1 MKNLILINLGS
12 SSMPDN
18 FKPFIHIIAKMWL
31 QGERKFPLMLQDQI
45 EIDVKYILDYYKK
58 YIMNQT
64 QEVL

>member
-1 MKNLILINLGS
+1 
-12 SSMPDN
+12 MPDD

-31 QGERKFPLMLQDQI
+31 QGERKFPLMKQNQI

>member
-1 MKNLILINLGS
+1 MKILMPINLRRPY
-12 SSMPDN
+12 MPDN